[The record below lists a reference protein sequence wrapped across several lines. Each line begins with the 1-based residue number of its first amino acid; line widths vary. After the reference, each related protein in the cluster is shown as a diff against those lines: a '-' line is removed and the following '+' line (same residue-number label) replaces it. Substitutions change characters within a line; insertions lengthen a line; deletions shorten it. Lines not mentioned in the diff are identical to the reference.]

1 MIPASAAI
9 VFLWLAFISSSNGLP
24 EDLSAP
30 GGPAC
35 KDGVDHD
42 KRTIRAFNGND
53 FDSSMLEFCYPDLNV
68 SFL

>member
-1 MIPASAAI
+1 MDK
-9 VFLWLAFISSSNGLP
+9 P

-35 KDGVDHD
+35 KVGVDHD

-53 FDSSMLEFCYPDLNV
+53 FDSSMLG
-68 SFL
+68 SAIQT

>member
-1 MIPASAAI
+1 MDK
-9 VFLWLAFISSSNGLP
+9 P

-35 KDGVDHD
+35 KVGVDHD

-53 FDSSMLEFCYPDLNV
+53 FDGSMLG
-68 SFL
+68 SAIQT